1 MKKLKLDKGKRALVI
16 VAHPDDETIWMG
28 GVILR
33 NPEVN
38 WTIFSLCRA
47 SDNDR
52 APKFKKACKHY
63 GAECLISDLD
73 DEGRPGYREVILEA
87 QKLIIKKIGNKKFD
101 YIFTHGKNGEYGH
114 PIHIQTHTSVN
125 NLLKEKLLKGKN
137 IFYFNY
143 KKEDKIIIPGKNPDF
158 IVNLSEE
165 EFFEKKRIVSR
176 MYGYSMDG
184 IDVGYCTNPEVFKR
198 SIIK

>member
-47 SDNDR
+47 SDKDR
-52 APKFKKACKHY
+52 EPKFKKVCEHY
-63 GAECLISDLD
+63 GAECLIFDLD
-73 DEGRPGYREVILEA
+73 DKGRLGDREAILEA
-87 QKLIIKKIGNKKFD
+87 EKLIIKKIGNKKFD
-101 YIFTHGKNGEYGH
+101 YIFTHGRNGEYGH
-114 PIHIQTHTSVN
+114 PVHVQTHIAVN
-125 NLLKEKLLKGKN
+125 NLFRKKLLKGKN

-143 KKEDKIIIPGKNPDF
+143 KKEDKNIISGKNPDF
-158 IVNLSEE
+158 IINLSKE
-165 EFFEKKRIVSR
+165 EFFEKKRIVSK
-176 MYGYSMDG
+176 MYGYPTDG
-184 IDVGYCTNPEVFKR
+184 IDVGYCTNPETFKAKLV
-198 SIIK
+198 S